1 MGVGDVE
8 ASQPGEPHRLDR
20 ATTRRA
26 YRASGAEPAV
36 LGFGDHANSQPG
48 FHGIKFGDQSAAQS
62 LGGNPRLPPAAGRNV
77 QSYAGTS
84 SYKALWNFVHQTDPE
99 AFAARLNRCL
109 AAHVGKLPRALAIA
123 GKWVRDRTLS
133 LCLSE
138 HESVAPVAVSFA
150 KVGDGE
156 PEAKCEGEQSMAK
169 RLYEMLELEN
179 VAVTGDA
186 LSCDCPGGS

>member
-1 MGVGDVE
+1 MEIAGWPCWMGVGDVE

-133 LCLSE
+133 LCLTHLRHFRGTKISGM
-138 HESVAPVAVSFA
+138 SILCGSA
-150 KVGDGE
+150 GDGT
-156 PEAKCEGEQSMAK
+156 ASKSKM
-169 RLYEMLELEN
+169 
-179 VAVTGDA
+179 
-186 LSCDCPGGS
+186 